1 MKAITNDLRSLL
13 SAFLAV
19 SAIGLATVGA
29 PGNANAEQPKDGE
42 SSSPDQL
49 PFSTDRPGFSEGSS
63 TVPTNH
69 LQIEGGA
76 EAGLGS
82 NISTVNPISV
92 LGRYGIAD
100 IVELR
105 LGFTP
110 VSMAIPSEGATQTTA
125 LSDMTF
131 GGRVAGSIT
140 DDLNLGILPYG
151 SVGQLI
157 DDPSFSAGAIGTAS
171 YSISDT
177 VGLAANVGAAAVPV
191 LDDYKVELS
200 SSLVA
205 SFSLPAGFGTYVEA
219 YNIQTLP
226 SDPQFFANG
235 GVTYLVTPN
244 FQLDAYVDTDVPDAE
259 VVTFGLGASV
269 LL

>member
-1 MKAITNDLRSLL
+1 MRAVSRDLRCLVWTLL
-13 SAFLAV
+13 TFSAV
-19 SAIGLATVGA
+19 SLVVAGA
-29 PGNANAEQPKDGE
+29 PQTATADQPENGE
-42 SSSPDQL
+42 SASPEQL

-63 TVPTNH
+63 TVPKKH
-69 LQIEGGA
+69 LMIEGGA

-82 NISTVNPISV
+82 DISTVNPISV

-100 IVELR
+100 IAELR

-110 VSMAIPSEGATQTTA
+110 ASLAIPSEGSTQTTP
-125 LSDMTF
+125 LSDVTF
-131 GGRVAGSIT
+131 SGRVAGSIT

-151 SVGQLI
+151 SVGQLV

-171 YSISDT
+171 YSLSDT

-191 LDDYKVELS
+191 VDNYAAELS
-200 SSLVA
+200 GSFVA
-205 SFSLPAGFGTYVEA
+205 SFSLPAGFGTYVEGYTIA
-219 YNIQTLP
+219 TLP
-226 SDPQFFANG
+226 ADPQFFANG

-244 FQLDAYVDTDVPDAE
+244 FQLDAYVDTDVPDTK
-259 VVTFGLGASV
+259 TFTVGLGASV

>member
-1 MKAITNDLRSLL
+1 MKAVSNDLRSLF
-13 SAFLAV
+13 SALLAV

-29 PGNANAEQPKDGE
+29 PGNASAEQPEDGE

-82 NISTVNPISV
+82 NFSTVSPISI

-100 IVELR
+100 IAELR

-110 VSMAIPSEGATQTTA
+110 ASLAIPSEGSTQTTA
-125 LSDMTF
+125 LSDVTF
-131 GGRVAGSIT
+131 GGRVAGSVT
-140 DDLNLGILPYG
+140 DDLNLGILPYA
-151 SVGQLI
+151 SVGQLV
-157 DDPSFSAGAIGTAS
+157 DDPSVSAGAIGTAS
-171 YSISDT
+171 YGLSEN

-191 LDDYKVELS
+191 LDDYKAELS
-200 SSLVA
+200 ASLVA
-205 SFSLPAGFGTYVEA
+205 SFSLPAGFGTYIEA

-235 GVTYLVTPN
+235 GVTYLVAPN
-244 FQLDAYVDTDVPDAE
+244 FQLDAYVDTDVPDTDIF
-259 VVTFGLGASV
+259 TFGLGASV